1 MNGSNTIEPHLIALL
16 NDSHS
21 DLEVPPSLELPP
33 LNDPNILKVP
43 CRPLLL
49 EPDARERNQKPSP
62 SSQIASTHNKLP
74 ASTDN
79 GEILFKEKEITK
91 SDRDNC
97 TVVSTVAKC
106 SIGGL
111 TRQSLHTILDDDND
125 TQSSSTSKKRHQIES
140 NMDEF
145 VQLPQPPKKQKATK
159 QVVPPIII
167 GLFEPPLQATL
178 FPPIASSSFHDSHGR
193 NSLNTIPLGAR
204 IRKETLGDTQES
216 TEEKSITATN
226 KLQEPK
232 IVATRNKWTDDET
245 NQLLLGVHKHGV
257 GCWTDILGDSNFA
270 FNGRSPSDLKDRWRT
285 CCPNE
290 LRKKSS
296 PKTKKERTKK
306 SSQMKIN
313 SNSALTSENTFTENK
328 IIPDNSAVKNSIPIR
343 TLRKRSH
350 RKKLEDLA
358 QLGIEGP
365 IRQSNRRE
373 RRQFTED
380 EDSAIIEGY
389 NTYGP
394 AWSKIQKDPKL
405 QLQSR
410 QPTDLRDR
418 FRNKFPD
425 KFRESKV
432 SKNALS
438 IQKTESRVKETHL
451 PLHETNG
458 RNNESLLKEKSNS
471 QVSTQPQTSPLSRE
485 GLRIQEIISSEP
497 YCTLVAH
504 PSTDPAE
511 SLSFGQFSDWNQ
523 NAAVPFSNS
532 IGEMD
537 ISRLLLD
544 ENWSDMPGSR
554 SRQTYTDGNHLFPAN
569 SESLHHF
576 PSFFNMTHDTDD
588 LTDGSFG

>member
-21 DLEVPPSLELPP
+21 DLETPPSLELPP

-49 EPDARERNQKPSP
+49 EPDAIERNQKPSP

-79 GEILFKEKEITK
+79 GEILFKEKDNTK

-97 TVVSTVAKC
+97 TAASTVAKC

-111 TRQSLHTILDDDND
+111 TRQSLHTILDDND
-125 TQSSSTSKKRHQIES
+125 IQSSSTSKKRHQIEP
-140 NMDEF
+140 NMEEF

-193 NSLNTIPLGAR
+193 NSLNTIPLRAR
-204 IRKETLGDTQES
+204 LRKETLADTQKS
-216 TEEKSITATN
+216 TEEKSITTTN
-226 KLQEPK
+226 QLQEPK
-232 IVATRNKWTDDET
+232 KVATRNKWTDDET

-257 GCWTDILGDSNFA
+257 GCWTDILGDSNFS

-290 LRKKSS
+290 LRKKAS
-296 PKTKKERTKK
+296 PKTRKERTKK
-306 SSQMKIN
+306 SIQIKPN
-313 SNSALTSENTFTENK
+313 LNSATTSENTFTENK
-328 IIPDNSAVKNSIPIR
+328 IILANSTTKNSVPVT

-405 QLQSR
+405 KLQSR

-438 IQKTESRVKETHL
+438 VQKIGTRVKETHL
-451 PLHETNG
+451 PSHETNG

-471 QVSTQPQTSPLSRE
+471 QVHIQTQNSPLSRE

-504 PSTDPAE
+504 TTTDSAE

-523 NAAVPFSNS
+523 NTAVPFSNS

-554 SRQTYTDGNHLFPAN
+554 ARQTYTDGNHLFPAN
-569 SESLHHF
+569 SESLHNF
-576 PSFFNMTHDTDD
+576 PSFFNMTNDADD